1 MALPPFLE
9 EVAHEKLRVIEAQP
23 NPGRWSGFCA
33 RHDLAWTY
41 TPFLC
46 TEVEGISDNPGLY
59 CFHIG
64 HGLSC
69 LPGWGLSL
77 YGGSTKRSLRVRCQE
92 YFREQHSARGRR
104 HVRMFLSVFE
114 GELTFAWTEV
124 DPATIDLRSL
134 EKEFNDA
141 MLPHYSVKDFS
152 ADILAARRLW

>member
-9 EVAHEKLRVIEAQP
+9 EVAHEKLRVVQAQP
-23 NPGRWSGFCA
+23 NPARWSRFCA
-33 RHDLAWTY
+33 QHNLAWTY
-41 TPFLC
+41 TPFLS

-77 YGGSTKRSLRVRCQE
+77 YGGSTTRSLRVRCRE
-92 YFREQHSARGRR
+92 YFREQSSARGRL
-104 HVRMFLSVFE
+104 HVRAFLSVFE

-124 DPATIDLRSL
+124 DRNIDLRSL

-141 MLPHYSVKDFS
+141 MMPYYSVRDFS
-152 ADILAARRLW
+152 AGILAGRRLW